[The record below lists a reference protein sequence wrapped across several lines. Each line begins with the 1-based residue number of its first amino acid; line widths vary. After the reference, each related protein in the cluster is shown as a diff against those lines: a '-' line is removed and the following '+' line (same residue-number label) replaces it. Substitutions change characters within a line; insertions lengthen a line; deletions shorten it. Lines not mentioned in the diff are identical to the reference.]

1 MTFQAP
7 KLFKEGVDNAIKL
20 YSAGST
26 EVALVS
32 EWDEVEPAFRK
43 SLVALRVSAA
53 TPEEVSTMSMKE
65 KRVFAKMF
73 QTFDR
78 LFAQLKSFTRFEDS
92 MLEDYGITET
102 EYEDY
107 VGRYKNV
114 MEEIKLE
121 DGGKDN
127 TDEDPVEVDPDYEL
141 MAYSNTKIDYEYII
155 HLFKILL
162 HLQMIQRILLRKRD
176 RSRLMK

>member
-1 MTFQAP
+1 
-7 KLFKEGVDNAIKL
+7 
-20 YSAGST
+20 
-26 EVALVS
+26 
-32 EWDEVEPAFRK
+32 
-43 SLVALRVSAA
+43 
-53 TPEEVSTMSMKE
+53 
-65 KRVFAKMF
+65 
-73 QTFDR
+73 
-78 LFAQLKSFTRFEDS
+78 

-155 HLFKILL
+155 HFK
-162 HLQMIQRILLRKRD
+162 
-176 RSRLMK
+176 